1 MLLVNKT
8 DIDKLVP
15 SDAMV
20 IKYHEMSE
28 DDAYK
33 VNMVKELT
41 DVKFG
46 EACVE
51 GFSRKELDSIL
62 NYVCTI

>member
-1 MLLVNKT
+1 
-8 DIDKLVP
+8 
-15 SDAMV
+15 
-20 IKYHEMSE
+20 MSE

-46 EACVE
+46 EAFVE